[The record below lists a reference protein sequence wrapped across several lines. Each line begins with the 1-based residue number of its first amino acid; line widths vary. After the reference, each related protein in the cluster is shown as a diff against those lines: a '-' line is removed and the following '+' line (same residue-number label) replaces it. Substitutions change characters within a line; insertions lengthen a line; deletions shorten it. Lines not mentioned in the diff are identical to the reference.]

1 MLDLT
6 QVKTRYFPV
15 RLQKPDGKTIV
26 INVKPPKARILKTIA
41 GFKNVGDNVDF
52 DDVIDAVLSVL
63 NNNKS
68 GYKVPREIIE
78 EMDIDTM
85 IYLLTEIMTWV
96 NNERKKKN

>member
-6 QVKTRYFPV
+6 QIKSRYFPV
-15 RLQKPDGKTIV
+15 KLQKADGKTIV
-26 INVKPPKARILKTIA
+26 ISVKPPKTKTLKAIT
-41 GFKNVGDNVDF
+41 GLKNIGDNVDF

-78 EMDIDTM
+78 DMDIDTM
-85 IYLLTEIMTWV
+85 IYLLTEIMAWV
-96 NNERKKKN
+96 NNERKEKN